1 MTAKKAISKKDMGG
15 LGITN
20 MADGSAATD
29 ASTKQQVDA
38 AAAFGASLA
47 NRGSTTTDHTAI
59 NDWDT
64 AIQSKRLDQFTAP
77 NTDVAWNSHKIT
89 SLLDPSSAQDAATK
103 NYVDTSLATATA
115 GLVFKGKVR
124 AATATNVSVTSAPST
139 IDGVTPTAGD
149 VFLLTGQTTGSENG
163 PRVWTAAGA
172 AMAYASNW
180 NTTALA
186 SPGSL
191 WVVQQGSFDNQLAIL
206 SNDTFTLGT
215 TTGTFVFLNPA
226 AASDNDTGYTTTS
239 PMVSAGATWTVTHNL
254 GSKAITV
261 AVYRTASP
269 FDEVEVYITRDTT
282 NTIGITPDIAM
293 ASGEYSVVVSKVV

>member
-1 MTAKKAISKKDMGG
+1 MTAKKAISQKDMGG
-15 LGITN
+15 LKITN
-20 MADGSAATD
+20 QADGTSATD
-29 ASTKQQVDA
+29 SATKQQVDA
-38 AAAFGASLA
+38 AQAFGASLA

-64 AIQSKRLDQFTAP
+64 AIQSKRLDQFAAP
-77 NTDVAWNSHKIT
+77 NTDVAWGSHKIT
-89 SLLDPSSAQDAATK
+89 GLLDPTSAQDAATR
-103 NYVDTSLATATA
+103 NYVDSSVATLSA

-124 AATATNVSVTSAPST
+124 AATAANVSVTSAPTT

-149 VFLLTGQTTGSENG
+149 VFLLTGQTTGTENG
-163 PRVWTAAGA
+163 PRVWTASGA
-172 AMAYASNW
+172 AMAYATNW

-186 SPGSL
+186 TPGSL
-191 WVVQQGSFDNQLAIL
+191 WVVQQGSFDNQLAIM

-215 TTGTFVFLNPA
+215 TTAAFVFLNPA
-226 AASDNDTGYTTTS
+226 SAADNDTGYTTTS
-239 PMVSAGATWTVTHNL
+239 PAVSAGATWTVTHSL

-282 NTIGITPDIAM
+282 TTIGITPDIAM
-293 ASGEYSVVVSKVV
+293 ASGEYTVVIQRVI